1 MASRLTFKNPDGR
14 WGVVGMNEQNESE
27 KMYGV
32 AAKLRDYEELVDSP
46 DKVQQLLYAQEDLK
60 EFVWSLLKV
69 EPGDMM
75 SRNVVYDALIK
86 CIVEV

>member
-14 WGVVGMNEQNESE
+14 WGIVGMNEQNESE

-46 DKVQQLLYAQEDLK
+46 DKVQQLLYAQDELK
-60 EFVWSLLKV
+60 ELVWSLLKDKPDDV
-69 EPGDMM
+69 YG
-75 SRNVVYDALIK
+75 RNVVYDALIK